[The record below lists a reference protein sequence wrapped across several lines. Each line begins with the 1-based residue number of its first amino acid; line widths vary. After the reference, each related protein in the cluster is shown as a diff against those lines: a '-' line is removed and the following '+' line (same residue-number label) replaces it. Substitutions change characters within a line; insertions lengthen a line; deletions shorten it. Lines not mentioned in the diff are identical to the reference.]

1 MANNEAKTN
10 ATVLPEGV
18 SEQMVK
24 AWKERY
30 GDKKIKLATLSNEY
44 DTFEPFD
51 VVVRVPDRVARGEFE
66 KWIDRKPDK
75 AKEVL
80 VKACLLS
87 NKEVVL
93 ANEDMFLSAF
103 DNIAE
108 LLPIQKAAI
117 KNL

>member
-1 MANNEAKTN
+1 MADKVTKTN
-10 ATVLPEGV
+10 TIKLPDGV
-18 SEQMVK
+18 TTEAVK

-30 GDKKIKLATLSNEY
+30 GENKVKLATLSSEY
-44 DTFEPFD
+44 DSFEPFD
-51 VVVRVPDRVARGEFE
+51 VVVRVPDRVVRGEFE

-87 NKEVVL
+87 SKDEVL
-93 ANEDMFLSAF
+93 AHEDKFLSAA
-103 DNIAE
+103 DSIME
-108 LLPIQKAAI
+108 LLPIQKAVI

>member
-1 MANNEAKTN
+1 MAENKTKN
-10 ATVLPEGV
+10 TAIELPNGV
-18 SEQMVK
+18 TEDMVK

-44 DTFEPFD
+44 DSFEPFD
-51 VVVRVPDRVARGEFE
+51 VVVRVPGRVERSEFE
-66 KWIDRKPDK
+66 KWVDRNPDK

-80 VKACLLS
+80 VKSCLLS
-87 NKEVVL
+87 HKDEVL

-103 DNIAE
+103 DSIAG
-108 LLPIQKAAI
+108 LLPVAKAVI